1 MARRP
6 WPEIRILLVG
16 YLCSYGGRS
25 NSLLRSCLCLDHK
38 ADGFAH
44 GLPAARRE
52 EASVCKLLL
61 AAVSNSPLS
70 PYCSGELSVT
80 STKMTATCPSHNT
93 EPKLVIRPDTGDF
106 SSGKHQSSAR
116 SGIAA
121 LCVCNLLYPFKNT
134 LGDTLSAGVMEWF
147 LHLSGKAEEGR
158 TYVQRCSPQVGV
170 PAFYVYVS
178 PCTWCPVSCSCLTS
192 ITYASNRSYSQSFCV
207 CCHNGS
213 LFSLARS
220 LSYSIYTCIWTRK
233 KGR

>member
-6 WPEIRILLVG
+6 WPEIKILLVG

-25 NSLLRSCLCLDHK
+25 NSLLHSCLCSDHK

-44 GLPAARRE
+44 GLPAARHK

-70 PYCSGELSVT
+70 PYCSRELSVT
-80 STKMTATCPSHNT
+80 RTKMTATCPSHNT

-121 LCVCNLLYPFKNT
+121 LSVCNLLYPFKNT
-134 LGDTLSAGVMEWF
+134 
-147 LHLSGKAEEGR
+147 
-158 TYVQRCSPQVGV
+158 C
-170 PAFYVYVS
+170 
-178 PCTWCPVSCSCLTS
+178 
-192 ITYASNRSYSQSFCV
+192 
-207 CCHNGS
+207 
-213 LFSLARS
+213 
-220 LSYSIYTCIWTRK
+220 
-233 KGR
+233 